1 MDANKKPFKMIPL
14 HKARNIEKTMRG
26 KFVNNF
32 SSNLNSKKKE
42 PILNLKSEKNN
53 NNFLNPLKD
62 FIDQISFDINMGGN
76 RSDENVITDQLK
88 SNLQN
93 ENNNNDVLVNEGRV
107 VFSNNNNKNGLFVT
121 KHEKENA
128 LNYKKEF
135 DLPRILPI
143 NSKQDY
149 NPVINQN
156 NYTEEETIMINK
168 ILADKLTK
176 NKLNE
181 FNNKSNSNVVRIEK
195 FPELRKK
202 NLYSK
207 NRNKDKLSLFP
218 FNYNLNK
225 ELGRISNIFGKES
238 SMKYFSENPKTE
250 YYFNRSPN
258 YKIYKNFKVIAD
270 KKLIKP
276 RLLPLKVLRET
287 SYDKLSGSFFN
298 LHKNVN
304 DWKTTN

>member
-107 VFSNNNNKNGLFVT
+107 VFSNNNKNIFYNTQRGYSTLFASA
-121 KHEKENA
+121 KR
-128 LNYKKEF
+128 YKKKF
-135 DLPRILPI
+135 LIL
-143 NSKQDY
+143 
-149 NPVINQN
+149 
-156 NYTEEETIMINK
+156 TLRK
-168 ILADKLTK
+168 IL
-176 NKLNE
+176 
-181 FNNKSNSNVVRIEK
+181 F
-195 FPELRKK
+195 
-202 NLYSK
+202 
-207 NRNKDKLSLFP
+207 
-218 FNYNLNK
+218 
-225 ELGRISNIFGKES
+225 
-238 SMKYFSENPKTE
+238 
-250 YYFNRSPN
+250 
-258 YKIYKNFKVIAD
+258 
-270 KKLIKP
+270 
-276 RLLPLKVLRET
+276 
-287 SYDKLSGSFFN
+287 
-298 LHKNVN
+298 
-304 DWKTTN
+304 